1 MLARP
6 WRRRE
11 ADASKSA
18 KAKQTGPLYKTTG
31 RAIFWRMRKGQATRE
46 AIVGEALS
54 QTVQVGLDGLS
65 LGVLADSLKLSKS
78 GLFAHF
84 KSKEALQLA
93 VLEQAIARFRA
104 TVGAPSLK
112 AAPGRSRLE
121 AFFHNYL
128 AWIKGED
135 DLGGCPFMAIGRE
148 ARDKQGAIRDLFL
161 SSQEAWRVA
170 LASAV
175 NDAIKLKQFAP
186 DTDPAQVAFE
196 FIGIALGYQ
205 QSLKILQDR
214 LSLKRANK
222 AFDYLLARLTFRRK

>member
-1 MLARP
+1 MH
-6 WRRRE
+6 
-11 ADASKSA
+11 
-18 KAKQTGPLYKTTG
+18 
-31 RAIFWRMRKGQATRE
+31 KGKATRD

-54 QTVQVGLDGLS
+54 QTVQLGLDRLS
-65 LGVLADSLKLSKS
+65 LGVLADSLNLSKS

-93 VLEQAIARFRA
+93 VLEEAIARFRA
-104 TVGAPSLK
+104 AVIVPSLK
-112 AAPGRSRLE
+112 AAPGRPRLE
-121 AFFHNYL
+121 AFFRTYL

-135 DLGGCPFMAIGRE
+135 DLGGCPFMAIGRD
-148 ARDKQGAIRDLFL
+148 ARDKPGAIGDLFL

-170 LASAV
+170 LAGAV

-196 FIGIALGYQ
+196 FIGIAFGYQ
-205 QSLKILQDR
+205 QSLKVLEDR

-222 AFDYLLARLTFRRK
+222 AFDYLLGRVTFRRN